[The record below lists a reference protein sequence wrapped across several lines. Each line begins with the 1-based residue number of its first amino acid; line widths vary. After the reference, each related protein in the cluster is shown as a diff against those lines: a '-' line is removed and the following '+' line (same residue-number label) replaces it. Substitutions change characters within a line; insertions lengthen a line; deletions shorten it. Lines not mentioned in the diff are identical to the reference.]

1 MIMVLPFII
10 ALMAILFI
18 MRGQAKTGLWLWVL
32 LIGIYLGWCQYHMN
46 DTLAIT
52 L

>member
-1 MIMVLPFII
+1 MIMVLPFVI
-10 ALMAILFI
+10 ALLAIFFI
-18 MRGQAKTGLWLWVL
+18 MWGQAKTGLWLWVL
-32 LIGIYLGWCQYHMN
+32 LMGVYLSWCQYHMN